1 MNDTPAHA
9 TKPLRLGVLISGGGT
24 TLLNIAQQIKTHAL
38 PATVACV
45 ISSTPRA
52 RGIQRAASV
61 GLHVEVIRAN
71 QYADTEA
78 YSHAIFSRM
87 RAARVDLVCLAGF
100 LSLIHIPADFEN
112 RVMNVHPALLPAFGG
127 QGMYGHHVHQAVLD
141 HGCKL
146 SGCTVHFANNEYD
159 AGPIILQQSVPV
171 LEEDTPDTLADRVMT
186 AEREL
191 YPEAIRLYAAGRLR
205 VDGRKVRIKPVD

>member
-1 MNDTPAHA
+1 MNHSPTPA

-24 TLLNIAQQIKTHAL
+24 TMLNLAEQIKHHAL
-38 PATVACV
+38 PATIACV

-52 RGIQRAASV
+52 RGIQRAATI
-61 GLHVEVIRAN
+61 GLYAEVIRAN
-71 QYADTEA
+71 QFADTEA

-87 RAARVDLVCLAGF
+87 RAARIDLVCLAGF

-127 QGMYGHHVHQAVLD
+127 LGMYGHHVHQAVLD

-159 AGPIILQQSVPV
+159 AGPIILQKAVPV
-171 LEEDTPDTLADRVMT
+171 LETDTPDTLADRVMA

-191 YPEAIRLYAAGRLR
+191 YPEAVRLYAAGRLQIN
-205 VDGRKVRIKPVD
+205 GRKVRIESVD